1 MSDALFN
8 PAMQATQARLAM
20 DVQGLNQIKAT
31 NRTDGDAGLR
41 QAAEEFEA
49 IFLNMMMQSMREATG
64 KSELFDSS
72 QTEQMQAMYD
82 QQLARHL
89 ATRGIG
95 LADQLVQQLQQGAMK
110 KP

>member
-1 MSDALFN
+1 MSDGLLN
-8 PAMQATQARLAM
+8 PAMHTSQARLAM

-31 NRTDGDAGLR
+31 NRVDGDAGLR

-49 IFLNMMMQSMREATG
+49 VFIGMMMQSMRDATG

-72 QTEQMQAMYD
+72 QTQQMQGMYD
-82 QQLARHL
+82 QQLSRHL
-89 ATRGIG
+89 ATRGMG
-95 LADQLVQQLQQGAMK
+95 LADQLVQQLQQGPVK